1 MSKIIRGLL
10 FLFILKPFMYI
21 VFGLRIF
28 NYHKLSIGKQS
39 IIIANHSSHIDTLCI
54 LSIFPLSDV
63 LKIHPIAAADYF
75 FTNKIKSF
83 LMKNIIGAVPIVRKR
98 KKTTETENANKLNVF
113 ENVEK
118 VLEKGDSIILFP
130 EGTRSIDSDIHEFKN
145 GIAILAKKYPNIPI
159 TPLYISGADKILPKN
174 DFLFVPYVIE
184 INVGDVQYYNDQA
197 MSSREFSN
205 KLYETVK
212 SLRNELEEWN
222 K

>member
-1 MSKIIRGLL
+1 
-10 FLFILKPFMYI
+10 
-21 VFGLRIF
+21 
-28 NYHKLSIGKQS
+28 
-39 IIIANHSSHIDTLCI
+39 
-54 LSIFPLSDV
+54 
-63 LKIHPIAAADYF
+63 
-75 FTNKIKSF
+75 
-83 LMKNIIGAVPIVRKR
+83 MKNIIGAVPIVRKR

-130 EGTRSIDSDIHEFKN
+130 EGTRSVDSDIHEFKN